1 MTMRLRAGL
10 GVLALL
16 AAAGCVTTE
25 GGPPEPA
32 PTPEQAADIAAL
44 ENAFWYCDYVAT
56 TRGVLAAP
64 IAACQLATNELKAR
78 KFGGSFRAMT
88 AWWQQRKQAEHERLG
103 REAARSRPPRPGL
116 PNPAAS

>member
-25 GGPPEPA
+25 GGSPEPA
-32 PTPEQAADIAAL
+32 ASPEQAADIVAL
-44 ENAFWYCDYVAT
+44 EDAFWYCDYVAT

-78 KFGGSFRAMT
+78 KFGGRSSALE
-88 AWWQQRKQAEHERLG
+88 AWWRENKAVEHERQRLDG
-103 REAARSRPPRPGL
+103 GGAKPSR
-116 PNPAAS
+116 